1 MKEVNEKLDRMNL
14 PEKERKVYD
23 RDLRHLMSIAS
34 RNHNIEID
42 AKEII
47 KTAKE
52 EQIIEVIIEMDKE
65 GFSVSQISKVSKKS
79 EQEVSQILAS
89 RKHK

>member
-52 EQIIEVIIEMDKE
+52 EQILEVIIEMDKE

>member
-1 MKEVNEKLDRMNL
+1 MKEVNEKLARMNL

>member
-1 MKEVNEKLDRMNL
+1 
-14 PEKERKVYD
+14 
-23 RDLRHLMSIAS
+23 MSIAS

-52 EQIIEVIIEMDKE
+52 KQIVEVIIVTKPMPP
-65 GFSVSQISKVSKKS
+65 KV
-79 EQEVSQILAS
+79 
-89 RKHK
+89 

>member
-1 MKEVNEKLDRMNL
+1 MKEVNEKLDTMNL

-34 RNHNIEID
+34 RNHNIEIN